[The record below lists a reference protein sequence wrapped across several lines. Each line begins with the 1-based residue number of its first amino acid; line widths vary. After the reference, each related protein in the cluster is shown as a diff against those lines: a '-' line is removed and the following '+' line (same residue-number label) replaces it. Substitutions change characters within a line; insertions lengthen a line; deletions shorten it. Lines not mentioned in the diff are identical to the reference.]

1 MKTQDFESRPGV
13 NRVDVL
19 HGLAQANVYDLG
31 EPVMDE
37 RFRVLQAV
45 ADAKIS
51 IDFLKLTENGLA
63 FIVTDDLAGAIEEVL
78 NAAGVRHKVWSGLST
93 VLVHAVNMRDEEGLI
108 AGIVQQAVSGGG
120 RLSHIGDSHDRLL
133 LVVETEG
140 ADRIAQQFRQ
150 TLMEATA

>member
-1 MKTQDFESRPGV
+1 MKTQEIENKPGV
-13 NRVDVL
+13 NRVEVR
-19 HGLAQANVYDLG
+19 HGLAQANIYDL
-31 EPVMDE
+31 EPPVMDE
-37 RFRVLQAV
+37 RLRVLQAV

-63 FIVTDDLAGAIEEVL
+63 FIVPDATASAVEQVL
-78 NAAGVRHKVWSGLST
+78 NSAGVKHRVWSGLST

-120 RLSHIGDSHDRLL
+120 RLSHIGDMHDRLL

-140 ADRIAQQFRQ
+140 ADRIAEQFRT
-150 TLMEATA
+150 TLMEVGS